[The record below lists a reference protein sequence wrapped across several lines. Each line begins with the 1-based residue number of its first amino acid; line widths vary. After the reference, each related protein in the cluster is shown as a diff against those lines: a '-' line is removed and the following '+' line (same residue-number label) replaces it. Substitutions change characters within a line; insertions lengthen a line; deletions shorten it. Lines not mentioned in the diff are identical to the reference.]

1 MANSLELR
9 DFQWASV
16 KSVCEGLERRPIYA
30 LADEVGLG
38 KTLIC
43 AEVVNQLVAS
53 QPKKKPHLIYYVAPS
68 IELLHQN
75 VRSIRRYLEERC
87 GGQFHIWT
95 SISRLSQVPRDLAEH
110 RRRVGSE
117 MLGKGVIHIIGLSPG
132 TSFNLR
138 GAGQFSERIYLAALF
153 GFRRLRESKLDV
165 ARFFWCLN
173 RDLDLRIEQKYR
185 QRIEGYASEDYL
197 GQLLGFRDTEP
208 FQRLLADITQVNT
221 WSASEIRLKVA
232 EARRRIVDFLISE
245 VSPRFV
251 IFDEWHKYKRT
262 CFTNELLGRFLA
274 RSRSSSSTKVL
285 LVSAT
290 PFSVEFKEGNQGE
303 ARLEDGGDLEGLLQ
317 MVWGKE
323 LYLPHYQ
330 RLLDDQ
336 TAYVEALAAN
346 LKEPALGDEALE
358 ARRSAYEQHLRDYC
372 TRTERPRVDIEG
384 VQTAGHVRE
393 GDWKTIAQS
402 KSLYSFLRRFNKG
415 EHALSPILPMWSDGH
430 GFPSYGYPG
439 LARQSAQNIAGVH
452 WKVERLVERLKLDF
466 RFEERVHSFTFPPL
480 WLRPEDKLRN
490 RKHLIF
496 TEFLFVPEE
505 VCRELDA
512 GSVKFGAVAKK
523 KWTGSVLGYFPIRR
537 RRRTGTDQSAA
548 DAIHFI
554 LFYPFLVFELDEEER
569 RRRIALKRTRIE
581 EIIATE
587 THALATVRRLEELF
601 CEQAN
606 DRLRLEYRWSALDAA
621 EPIPASLRFKD
632 YARFLFFSRTS
643 DWSLSAVLARV
654 IGELARE
661 TRGYAKADQGPM
673 ASKGF
678 EQATMRLSAAVL
690 RLFASPEAQTLK
702 GRVRIKL
709 PRPVRRHW
717 NSHVKF
723 AIWYSKTFDL
733 EGTLREFA
741 RLLLAAG
748 VHSDGVVDEI
758 AAAIALRKGATGNRF
773 VRSFHDRRISDAEYD
788 GDADEMVSLK
798 SLRAA
803 FNSPFPPYVLVSTSV
818 GQEGLDF
825 HRYCASVIHWSPPS
839 SPSVLRQREGR
850 VDRFQALQ
858 IRRALQEVG
867 GTNEMDYQGM
877 SPDFVLMKGDK
888 RINHV
893 YRQVWYL
900 PFTAQEAAW
909 KICLQRMYYSD
920 LLIGAPDPLSDER
933 LLLGAVGKVDF
944 DARVARFQA
953 LRTYAISLRPRPILE
968 EEMEVMKSVGGS
980 LGKSPK

>member
-9 DFQWASV
+9 DFQRASV
-16 KSVCEGLERRPIYA
+16 KSVCEGLERRPIFA

-38 KTLIC
+38 KTLVC
-43 AEVVNQLVAS
+43 AEVVNQLVAG
-53 QPKKKPHLIYYVAPS
+53 QPKKTPHLIYYVAPS

-75 VRSIRRYLEERC
+75 LRSIRRYLEERC
-87 GGQFHIWT
+87 GDQFHIWT
-95 SISRLSQVPRDLAEH
+95 SISRLSQVPRDFAEH
-110 RRRVGSE
+110 RRRVGND

-138 GAGQFSERIYLAALF
+138 GAGQFAERTYLAALF
-153 GFRRLRESKLDV
+153 GFRKQRENKLDV

-173 RDLDLRIEQKYR
+173 RDLDLRVEQKYWR
-185 QRIEGYASEDYL
+185 RIEGYASEDYL
-197 GQLLGFRDTEP
+197 GQLLGFRETEP
-208 FQRLLADITQVNT
+208 FRRLLADIAQMNS
-221 WSASEIRLKVA
+221 WSASEIRIKVA
-232 EARRRIVDFLISE
+232 EVRRHVVDFLIAK

-274 RSRSSSSTKVL
+274 QSRASSKTKVL

-303 ARLEDGGDLEGLLQ
+303 AQLEDGGDLEGLLQ

-323 LYLPHYQ
+323 LYVSHYQ

-336 TAYVEALAAN
+336 TSYVEALAAY
-346 LKEPALGDEALE
+346 LKEPALGDGALE
-358 ARRSAYEQHLRDYC
+358 ARRGAYEHHLRDYC
-372 TRTERPRVDIEG
+372 TRTERPRVDIQGAQATEH
-384 VQTAGHVRE
+384 ARE
-393 GDWKTIAQS
+393 GNWKAIAQS
-402 KSLYSFLRRFNKG
+402 KSLYNFLRRFSRG

-430 GFPSYGYPG
+430 AFPSHGYPG
-439 LARQSAQNIAGVH
+439 LVRHSDHNLPGLH
-452 WKVERLVERLKLDF
+452 WKVARLIERLKLDF
-466 RFEERVHSFTFPPL
+466 LFEERVHSFRYPPL
-480 WLRPEDKLRN
+480 WLGPEAKLRN

-505 VCRELDA
+505 VCRQLDA
-512 GSVKFGAVAKK
+512 GSDKFGAVAKK

-537 RRRTGTDQSAA
+537 RRRIGTEQSAA

-554 LFYPFLVFELDEEER
+554 LFYPFLVFELDEEDR
-569 RRRIALKRTRIE
+569 RRRIALKRREIE

-587 THALATVRRLEELF
+587 THALATVRRLEELL
-601 CEQAN
+601 CEKES
-606 DRLRLEYRWSALDAA
+606 DRRRLEYRWSALDSA

-632 YARFLFFSRTS
+632 YARFLFLSGKS
-643 DWSLSAVLARV
+643 DWSPSSVLARV
-654 IGELARE
+654 IGQLW
-661 TRGYAKADQGPM
+661 RGAGESAKSEQGPVV
-673 ASKGF
+673 SKDF
-678 EQATMRLSAAVL
+678 EHATMRLSAAVL

-702 GRVRIKL
+702 ARVRIKL
-709 PRPVRRHW
+709 PRPIPRRW

-723 AIWYSKTFDL
+723 AIWYSKKFDL

-741 RLLLAAG
+741 NLLSAAG
-748 VHSDGVVDEI
+748 IHSDGVVDEI
-758 AAAIALRKGATGNRF
+758 AAAIALRKGAAGNRF
-773 VRSFHDRRISDAEYD
+773 VRSFHDRKISDAEYD
-788 GDADEMVSLK
+788 GDTDETVSLK

-858 IRRALQEVG
+858 IRRVLQVAG
-867 GTNEMDYQGM
+867 DTNEMAHQGM

-888 RINHV
+888 RINQV
-893 YRQVWYL
+893 DREVWYL

-909 KICLQRMYYSD
+909 KICLQRMYYND

-933 LLLGAVGKVDF
+933 LLLGAVGQVDF
-944 DARVARFQA
+944 DARVARFQT
-953 LRTYAISLRPRPILE
+953 LRAYAISLRPRMLLPKEIE
-968 EEMEVMKSVGGS
+968 AMRSVGET
-980 LGKSPK
+980 LGEP